1 MEVAEVAAPP
11 DPLAGEV
18 LVKLKGI
25 GICGSDLHY
34 YLDGKV
40 GTHGLHFPAILGHE
54 PVGEVVA
61 TGRGVDGLAAGQ
73 LVGVVTI
80 DDVLDELVA
89 ERLPGSRRFG
99 VLAARRHA
107 PR

>member
-1 MEVAEVAAPP
+1 V
-11 DPLAGEV
+11 DQ
-18 LVKLKGI
+18 
-25 GICGSDLHY
+25 
-34 YLDGKV
+34 
-40 GTHGLHFPAILGHE
+40 
-54 PVGEVVA
+54 PVDEVVDIFA
-61 TGRGVDGLAAGQ
+61 LNDVVALPVADRNGR

-89 ERLPGSRRFG
+89 ERLPGARRFG